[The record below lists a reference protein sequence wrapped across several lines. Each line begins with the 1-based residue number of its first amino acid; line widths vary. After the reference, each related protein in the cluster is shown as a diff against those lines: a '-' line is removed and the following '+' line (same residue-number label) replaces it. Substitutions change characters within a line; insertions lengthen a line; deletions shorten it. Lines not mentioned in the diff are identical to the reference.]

1 MEIAM
6 QSAESQTDGAAPAPA
21 GPGSIG
27 TSRPNPSNSD
37 MLPVATLVAWL
48 VCLVVGGLGF
58 ALPYTRP
65 LAPKA
70 EPPVTQAEL
79 IEVALTSEPL
89 PPVEPQPRAAMTP
102 PPLESLSAPAA
113 VTRMTAVAE
122 PIAEVAFALP
132 VEGPVPVVPAA
143 QASYSRS
150 VQTNQAAAAPAV
162 QSLTYGVGEG
172 RQPAPRYPL
181 EARRSGQEG
190 RVAVR
195 FFVAENGHVT
205 TAEAA
210 KPSPWPLLNEE
221 AVRTVRQR
229 WKFRSG
235 PVRVYEVT
243 IRFELQGSRG
253 VS

>member
-6 QSAESQTDGAAPAPA
+6 QTAESHTDVAAPAAA

-27 TSRPNPSNSD
+27 MSRPNAS
-37 MLPVATLVAWL
+37 MLPVTTLVAWM

-65 LAPKA
+65 LAPKP
-70 EPPVTQAEL
+70 EPLPTQAEL

-89 PPVEPQPRAAMTP
+89 PPINTAPAATMTP
-102 PPLESLSAPAA
+102 PPLESLAAPAS
-113 VTRMTAVAE
+113 TPPMMAVAL
-122 PIAEVAFALP
+122 PTADVAFALP
-132 VEGPVPVVPAA
+132 VEGPAQVVPAA

-150 VQTNQAAAAPAV
+150 AAQSNQVSAVPAI
-162 QSLTYGVGEG
+162 QSLTYGIGEG
-172 RQPAPRYPL
+172 RQPAPRYPR
-181 EARRSGQEG
+181 EALRGGQEG
-190 RVAVR
+190 KVAVR
-195 FFVAENGHVT
+195 FLVAENGHVT

-235 PVRVYEVT
+235 PLRLYEVT
-243 IRFELQGSRG
+243 IRFELQGSQG
-253 VS
+253 QS